1 MKPRTTNIH
10 QLVLGADGACAH
22 HDASRLAEV
31 VRQLLVV
38 APKPLHDEL
47 TALRNV
53 ANSPN
58 GDPFAGWA
66 SLRLAL
72 VEYLRDDVDHDRAEQ
87 QC

>member
-10 QLVLGADGACAH
+10 QLVLEADWACTH
-22 HDASRLAEV
+22 GDASGLSDV
-31 VRQLLVV
+31 VQQLSAV
-38 APKPLHDEL
+38 APESLREAL
-47 TALRNV
+47 TMIYNI

-72 VEYLRDDVDHDRAEQ
+72 IEYLRDDVDHERAEQ